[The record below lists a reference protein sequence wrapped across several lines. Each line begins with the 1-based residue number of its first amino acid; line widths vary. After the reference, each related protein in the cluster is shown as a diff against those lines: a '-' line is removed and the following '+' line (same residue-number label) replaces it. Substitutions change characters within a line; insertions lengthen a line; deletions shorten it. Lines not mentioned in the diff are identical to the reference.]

1 MLEFWQR
8 DVERQHYN
16 LKESALAIV
25 LMETLG
31 ISASSKDGQLLQNWK
46 RTNVAA
52 AGDFIH
58 IAVQVIAMVP

>member
-16 LKESALAIV
+16 LKESALGIV
-25 LMETLG
+25 LMDVLG
-31 ISASSKDGQLLQNWK
+31 ISANSKDGQLLQNWK

-58 IAVQVIAMVP
+58 IAMQVTPMVP

>member
-16 LKESALAIV
+16 LKESAFAFV
-25 LMETLG
+25 LMEALG
-31 ISASSKDGQLLQNWK
+31 ISANSKDGQLLQNWK

-52 AGDFIH
+52 AGDFIY
-58 IAVQVIAMVP
+58 IAMQVIAMVP